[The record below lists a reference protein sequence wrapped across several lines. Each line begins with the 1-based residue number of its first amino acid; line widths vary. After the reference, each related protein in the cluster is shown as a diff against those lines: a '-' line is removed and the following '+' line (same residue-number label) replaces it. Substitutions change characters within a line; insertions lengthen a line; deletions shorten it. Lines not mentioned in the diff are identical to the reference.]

1 MSENAGRTQSALDGA
16 LAVLRNGASGAA
28 SWLRRPERARA
39 QLVGALQGMRSNPRR
54 AIVPGAGLAIV
65 ALAGSFLVSRS
76 PTTALVAAA
85 QKGPFEVKI
94 VEAGTLQAL
103 RSVTYSS
110 SIPGSQAKILEIV
123 PEGTQVAVG
132 DLLVQFDRE
141 PFAEELERSRAQL
154 AQAEAE
160 LVKAE
165 QELKLLSIA
174 GQEERTESKDK
185 LRLSELELQSVIEG
199 KGKLAE
205 AESAAQLAQA
215 ERELQKAESSFEDLK
230 PLLAE
235 GFITKLELD
244 RAQQAVDKAKED
256 LELLR
261 IKHRTYMEYTRPAE
275 VEASKS
281 AVANSKEGVR
291 QTERASTYR
300 LSQAEAALKLAQ
312 SKHAELVS
320 RVETESQNLEQCEIR
335 ATVAGLVI
343 YKDVFFGSEKR
354 KVQVGDQVWPNQPL
368 IMLPDLSKMVVET
381 QVRETDIYKV
391 EKNQQVVISVDAYPE
406 LELRG
411 EVDYI
416 GTLAQQDEALR
427 AGKYFTVTILVEEA
441 DQRLRPGMSARVELL
456 VERLASAVYVPL
468 EAVFERGGKHYCYV
482 MDGGSPEAR
491 EVLVGPSN
499 ENHIVI
505 ETGVEASELVLL
517 GDPADEG
524 RPLGGESVPGFLD
537 VVAPSP
543 AEPAEED
550 NVETSAREP

>member
-16 LAVLRNGASGAA
+16 LAVLRSGAA
-28 SWLRRPERARA
+28 AAFRLRRADLAAGLRGIRD
-39 QLVGALQGMRSNPRR
+39 NPRR
-54 AIVPGAGLAIV
+54 AIVPGAGLALV

-76 PTTALVAAA
+76 EAPGLVAAA

-132 DLLVQFDRE
+132 DLLVKFDRE
-141 PFAEELERSRAQL
+141 PFAEELERSKAQL

-174 GQEERTESKDK
+174 GQEEMTESKDK
-185 LRLSELELQSVIEG
+185 LRLSELELRSVIEG

-205 AESAAQLAQA
+205 AESAAQLSQA

-230 PLLAE
+230 PLLEE

-275 VEASKS
+275 VEATRS
-281 AVANSKEGVR
+281 AVASSKESVR
-291 QTERASTYR
+291 QTVRASSYR
-300 LSQAEAALKLAQ
+300 ISQAEATLKLAE

-320 RVETESQNLEQCEIR
+320 RVESQSQNLEQCEIR
-335 ATVAGLVI
+335 ATVSGLVI

-381 QVRETDIYKV
+381 EVRETDIYKV
-391 EKNQQVVISVDAYPE
+391 EKNQQVVISADAYPE

-416 GTLAQQDEALR
+416 GTLAQEDEALR
-427 AGKYFTVTILVEEA
+427 AGKHFTVTILVDEA

-482 MDGGSPEAR
+482 MNGGSPEPR
-491 EVLVGPSN
+491 EVLVGASN

-505 ETGVEASELVLL
+505 GTGVDAGELVLL
-517 GDPADEG
+517 GDPGDEG
-524 RPLGGESVPGFLD
+524 RPLGGENVPGFLD
-537 VVAPSP
+537 VVSPS
-543 AEPAEED
+543 E
-550 NVETSAREP
+550 ETSAREP

>member
-1 MSENAGRTQSALDGA
+1 MSESAGGKESALDAA
-16 LAVLRNGASGAA
+16 LAALRSGASSAA
-28 SWLRRPERARA
+28 TWLRRPAKAREDAAAAFRAVLA
-39 QLVGALQGMRSNPRR
+39 NPRK
-54 AIVPGAGLAIV
+54 AIAPGAGLA
-65 ALAGSFLVSRS
+65 LAAFAFGLVVSRS
-76 PTTALVAAA
+76 STTGLVAPAL
-85 QKGPFEVKI
+85 KGPFEVKI
-94 VEAGTLQAL
+94 VESGTLQAL

-132 DLLVQFDRE
+132 DVLVKFDRA
-141 PFAEELERSRAQL
+141 PFAEELERSKSQL

-165 QELKLLSIA
+165 QELKLLRIGA
-174 GQEERTESKDK
+174 TEELTESKDK
-185 LRLSELELQSVIEG
+185 LRLSELELQSVMEG

-244 RAQQAVDKAKED
+244 RAQQAVDKARED

-275 VEASKS
+275 VEASRAS
-281 AVANSKEGVR
+281 VANSKENVR
-291 QTERASTYR
+291 QTERAASYR

-312 SKHAELVS
+312 SKYQELSS
-320 RVETESQNLEQCEIR
+320 RVEAQTQNLEQCAIR

-343 YKDVFFGSEKR
+343 YKEVFFGSEKR

-368 IMLPDLSKMVVET
+368 LMLPDLSKMVVET

-391 EKNQQVVISVDAYPE
+391 EKNQQVAISVDAYPE

-411 EVDYI
+411 RVDYI
-416 GTLAQQDEALR
+416 GTLAQEDEALR
-427 AGKYFTVTILVEEA
+427 GGKYFTVTILVDEV
-441 DQRLRPGMSARVELL
+441 DPRLRPGMSARVELQ
-456 VERLASAVYVPL
+456 VERLPSAVYVPL

-482 MDGGSPEAR
+482 VDGGSSDTR

-505 ETGVEASELVLL
+505 EAGIEAGELVLL
-517 GDPADEG
+517 GDPGDEG

-537 VVAPSP
+537 VVTPS
-543 AEPAEED
+543 E
-550 NVETSAREP
+550 ETSPSERP

>member
-1 MSENAGRTQSALDGA
+1 MSENPGRTQSALDGA
-16 LAVLRNGASGAA
+16 LAVLKSRAADAA
-28 SWLRRPERARA
+28 SWLRRAEKPRVRLAGAFRDVRA
-39 QLVGALQGMRSNPRR
+39 NPRR

-65 ALAGSFLVSRS
+65 VLAGSFMVSRS
-76 PTTALVAAA
+76 QPPGLVAAA

-94 VEAGTLQAL
+94 VEVGTLQAL

-132 DLLVQFDRE
+132 DLLVKFDRE

-160 LVKAE
+160 LVKAQ

-174 GQEERTESKDK
+174 AQEELTESKDK

-275 VEASKS
+275 VEATRS
-281 AVANSKEGVR
+281 AVANSKESVR
-291 QTERASTYR
+291 QTERASSYR
-300 LSQAEAALKLAQ
+300 ISQAEAALKLAE

-368 IMLPDLSKMVVET
+368 IMLPDLSRMVVET

-391 EKNQQVVISVDAYPE
+391 EKNQQVAIAVDAYPE

-411 EVDYI
+411 GVDYI
-416 GTLAQQDEALR
+416 GTLAQEDEGLR
-427 AGKYFTVTILVEEA
+427 AGKYFTVTILVDEV

-456 VERLASAVYVPL
+456 VERLANAVYVPL

-482 MDGGSPEAR
+482 MNGGSPSAR

-505 ETGVEASELVLL
+505 GTGVEAGELVLL

-537 VVAPSP
+537 IIAPSD
-543 AEPAEED
+543 E
-550 NVETSAREP
+550 SAREP

>member
-16 LAVLRNGASGAA
+16 LGVLRSGAA
-28 SWLRRPERARA
+28 AAFRLRRADLAAGLRAIRE
-39 QLVGALQGMRSNPRR
+39 NPRR
-54 AIVPGAGLAIV
+54 AIVPVAGLALV

-76 PTTALVAAA
+76 EAPGLVAAA

-132 DLLVQFDRE
+132 DLLVKFDRE

-174 GQEERTESKDK
+174 GQEEMTESKDK

-205 AESAAQLAQA
+205 AESAAQLSQA

-275 VEASKS
+275 VEATRS
-281 AVANSKEGVR
+281 AVANSKESVR
-291 QTERASTYR
+291 QTGRASSYR
-300 LSQAEAALKLAQ
+300 ISQAEAALKLAE

-320 RVETESQNLEQCEIR
+320 RVESQSQNLEQCEIR
-335 ATVAGLVI
+335 ATVSGLVI

-381 QVRETDIYKV
+381 EVRETDIYKV
-391 EKNQQVVISVDAYPE
+391 EKNQQVVISADAYPE

-416 GTLAQQDEALR
+416 GTLAQEDEALR
-427 AGKYFTVTILVEEA
+427 AGKHFTVTILVDEA

-482 MDGGSPEAR
+482 MNGGSPEPR
-491 EVLVGPSN
+491 EVLVGASN

-505 ETGVEASELVLL
+505 GTGVDAGELVLL
-517 GDPADEG
+517 GDPGDEG
-524 RPLGGESVPGFLD
+524 RPLGGENVPGFLD
-537 VVAPSP
+537 VVSPS
-543 AEPAEED
+543 E
-550 NVETSAREP
+550 ETSAREP

>member
-1 MSENAGRTQSALDGA
+1 MSENTRQTPSSLDAALG
-16 LAVLRNGASGAA
+16 VLRTGAATAA
-28 SWLRRPERARA
+28 SWVRRPARARA
-39 QLVGALQGMRSNPRR
+39 HLADALKDMRANPRR
-54 AIVPGAGLAIV
+54 AIVPGGLVIV
-65 ALAGSFLVSRS
+65 VLAAGSFVVSRS
-76 PTTALVAAA
+76 PGPELVAAA

-94 VEAGTLQAL
+94 VEVGTLQAL

-110 SIPGSQAKILEIV
+110 SIPGSEAKILSIV

-132 DLLVQFDRE
+132 DVLVTFDRE
-141 PFAEELERSRAQL
+141 PFAEELERSKAQL

-160 LVKAE
+160 LVKAD
-165 QELKLLSIA
+165 QELKLLRIA
-174 GQEERTESKDK
+174 SQEELTESKDK

-215 ERELQKAESSFEDLK
+215 ERELAKAESSFEDLK

-275 VEASKS
+275 VEASRAS
-281 AVANSKEGVR
+281 LANSKETVR
-291 QTERASTYR
+291 QTERASSYR
-300 LSQAEAALKLAQ
+300 LTQAEAALKLAE
-312 SKHAELVS
+312 SKRAELMS
-320 RVETESQNLEQCEIR
+320 RVETQTQNLEQCEIR

-343 YKDVFFGSEKR
+343 YKEVFFGSEKR

-391 EKNQQVVISVDAYPE
+391 EKNQEVVIAVDAYPE
-406 LELRG
+406 LALRG

-416 GTLAQQDEALR
+416 GTLAQEDQALR
-427 AGKYFTVTILVEEA
+427 GGKYFTVTILVADA

-468 EAVFERGGKHYCYV
+468 EAVFEHGGRHYCYV
-482 MDGGSPEAR
+482 MNGRSPEAR

-505 ETGVEASELVLL
+505 ETGIEAGDRVLL
-517 GDPADEG
+517 GNPSDEG
-524 RPLGGESVPGFLD
+524 RPLGGETVPGLLD
-537 VVAPSP
+537 VVSPSAPSP
-543 AEPAEED
+543 P
-550 NVETSAREP
+550 SAKPSPREP